1 MSYTLR
7 GEDMKPIL
15 DLSHYNRVTDWYAV
29 KNRVAGVILRCA
41 YRGYGTGRIAADNK
55 FREYAKE
62 CKRIGLPF
70 GIYFMS
76 QAINEAEGI
85 EEAIYTV
92 NLAKEYGATLPL
104 IIDSEDGDGTAR
116 VVRADGLS
124 KSVRTSVVKAFC
136 DKVNELGY
144 VGGVY
149 ASESWFTSRLNY
161 NELTD
166 YYIWVADYGRNTGV
180 KNSTI
185 ALKKYDLHQYT
196 SRGSIKGVSG
206 NVDLSE
212 VHTGVNEPVEDSE
225 EVYNMKTIRKGSK
238 GKAVKL
244 WQIIVG
250 TTVDGS
256 FGSKTYLATIA
267 FQKKAFP
274 NNPEEWDGIVG
285 KKTWKAGLES
295 V

>member
-15 DLSHYNRVTDWYAV
+15 DLSHYNTVTDWYAV

-41 YRGYGTGRIAADNK
+41 YRGYVTGRIAADSK
-55 FREYAKE
+55 FKKYAKE

-92 NLAKEYGATLPL
+92 KLAKEYGATLPL
-104 IIDSEDGDGTAR
+104 IIDSEDGDGTAK

-144 VGGVY
+144 VGGIY

-161 NELTD
+161 NELTK
-166 YYIWVADYGRNTGV
+166 YYIWVADYGKNTGV

-185 ALKKYDLHQYT
+185 ALSKYDLHQYT

-212 VHTGVNEPVEDSE
+212 VHTGVNEPAEDSE
-225 EVYNMKTIRKGSK
+225 EVYDMKTIRKGSK

-250 TTVDGS
+250 VTPDGD
-256 FGSKTYLATIA
+256 FGSKTDKATRE
-267 FQKKAFP
+267 FQKAKGLTI
-274 NNPEEWDGIVG
+274 DGIVG
-285 KKTWKAGLES
+285 KNSWKAGLES

>member
-1 MSYTLR
+1 
-7 GEDMKPIL
+7 MKPIL
-15 DLSHYNRVTDWYAV
+15 DLSHYNKVTDWYAV
-29 KNRVAGVILRCA
+29 KNRAAGVILRCA
-41 YRGYGTGRIAADNK
+41 YRGYGSGRIVADSK
-55 FREYAKE
+55 FKKYAKE
-62 CKRIGLPF
+62 CKRVGLPF

-92 NLAKEYGATLPL
+92 KLAKEYGATLPL
-104 IIDSEDGDGTAR
+104 IIDSEDGDGTAK

-124 KSVRTSVVKAFC
+124 KNARTSVVKAFC

-149 ASESWFTSRLNY
+149 ASESWFTGRLNY
-161 NELTD
+161 SELSK

-185 ALKKYDLHQYT
+185 ALDKYDLHQYT
-196 SRGSIKGVSG
+196 SRGSINGVSG
-206 NVDLSE
+206 YVDLSE
-212 VHTGVNEPVEDSE
+212 VHTGVNKPDEDSE
-225 EVYNMKTIRKGSK
+225 EVYDMKTIKKGSK

-244 WQIIVG
+244 WQIIIGV
-250 TTVDGS
+250 TPDGD
-256 FGSKTYLATIA
+256 FGSKTEKATRE
-267 FQKKAFP
+267 FQKAKGLTI
-274 NNPEEWDGIVG
+274 DGIVG
-285 KKTWKAGLES
+285 KNSWKAGLES